1 MRARAEAA
9 ALIAAPLGL
18 LAARA
23 LGSDP
28 LAVWFG
34 FAVCILLPGWAAVRL
49 LRLERILGLAGS
61 IVAATALGLA
71 VWTPPLA
78 AAFVGRT
85 SFGPALAVVLGAT
98 AVLCVA
104 ALRRPLLLELPAWW
118 EALAGAVGA
127 AAFGFVAWRLSTGV
141 ISDALFH
148 VGRMRK
154 IDEMGHLS
162 LSSIASY
169 ENGAPHA
176 GYAFPLMHAAFAG
189 VARLANVDVATAF
202 IYLQPLCAC
211 LAMLGVFAFV
221 RALTGWRLA
230 GVLAAVLLAWD
241 LSVLI
246 NGLVMQINQP
256 PVFTFTVLTPA
267 ALVLFVA
274 ALGGSRAAAPAS
286 MAAVGVIAL
295 VHPTYAIPFLAVAA
309 GIAVCAWRAHL
320 RMPAVAL
327 EALAASAVASFVIA
341 VWIWW
346 AAIHGGERRAIIT
359 HSDEFIH
366 DGGHGLLM
374 YPWAPVFGRGYV
386 LVGIVALILLARYR
400 PMLAVV
406 GANLGLLAL
415 LLLPGLSTVVILGT
429 GMGQF
434 HRFWQVLP
442 WPAAV
447 AAGAC
452 VVAWRLGPRYTIAA
466 AIALAYV
473 LDWARPEREFWREP
487 VSWLVVIA
495 LVAALIALIPRPR
508 RTVGCGP
515 WWGAALLVAAVLVG
529 PIHYG
534 GERVVDIAEAG
545 PHRTPRPD
553 LAVELTPDVVQAF
566 RDLPGPPPVVLGS
579 EHRVFELMAY
589 ANVYAAALPEAR
601 SRAEPKVDTQGRLAA
616 ALQFFDPETTAAERS
631 EIVTRL
637 DADYVLLDLEGQ
649 RDVSAQVLAQPGLSV
664 VYRGP
669 RFVILRV
676 NRASTARS
684 SGGSADGSSAA

>member
-1 MRARAEAA
+1 
-9 ALIAAPLGL
+9 
-18 LAARA
+18 
-23 LGSDP
+23 
-28 LAVWFG
+28 VWFG

-71 VWTPPLA
+71 VWIPPLA
-78 AAFVGRT
+78 AAFVGHT
-85 SFGPALAVVLGAT
+85 SFGPPFAVVLAAT
-98 AVLCVA
+98 VVMSAA

-118 EALAGAVGA
+118 EALAGAAAA

-202 IYLQPLCAC
+202 VYLQPLCAA

-221 RALTGWRLA
+221 RAMTGWRIA

-241 LSVLI
+241 LCVLI

-295 VHPTYAIPFLAVAA
+295 VHPTYAVPFLAVAA
-309 GIAVCAWRAHL
+309 GIAAGAWRAHL
-320 RMPAVAL
+320 RMPKVAL
-327 EALAASAVASFVIA
+327 EALAASAVASFLIA

-346 AAIHGGERRAIIT
+346 EAIHGGHRRVIIT
-359 HSDEFIH
+359 HSDEFVH

-415 LLLPGLSTVVILGT
+415 LLLPGLNTVVILGT

-452 VVAWRLGPRYTIAA
+452 VAAWRVGPRYSIAA
-466 AIALAYV
+466 ALVLAYA
-473 LDWARPEREFWREP
+473 LDRVRPEPGFWREP
-487 VSWLVVIA
+487 VSWLVVLA
-495 LVAALIALIPRPR
+495 AVAALIALVPRPR
-508 RTVGCGP
+508 RTVARGP
-515 WWGAALLVAAVLVG
+515 WWAAALLVAAVLVG
-529 PIHYG
+529 PVHYG
-534 GERVVDIAEAG
+534 GERVLEIAEAG

-553 LAVELTPDVVQAF
+553 LVVELTPDVVRVF
-566 RDLPGPPPVVLGS
+566 RSLPGSPPVVLGS

-589 ANVYAAALPEAR
+589 ANIYAAALPEAR

-616 ALQFFDPETTAAERS
+616 ALRFFDEKTTSAQRTDILRS
-631 EIVTRL
+631 LGV
-637 DADYVLLDLEGQ
+637 DYVLLDLQGQ
-649 RDVSAQVLAQPGLSV
+649 SAVSSQILAQPGLTA

-669 RFVILRV
+669 RFVVLRV
-676 NRASTARS
+676 NRESAARS
-684 SGGSADGSSAA
+684 SGGSAAGSSAA